1 MRELIENTPIKK
13 WAIVPALLTSAIGFY
28 VLSYGFLGSGLFSP
42 VAVAIGSG
50 LGIYLLYGSD
60 AAKAFGK
67 PAKPIRT
74 FFLGLIAA
82 QLIAVVSG
90 IVVKFLLNVPI
101 RPDEAVKHIDVLFL
115 FKAIPMIFGE
125 ELLTF
130 VILFIVTGLLANS
143 YSYKK
148 ALTIGVIVS
157 TLVFSLLHLPS
168 YDWNLIQVLLII
180 GMIRIPFTLASLRS
194 NSLWEGFAVHYVYD
208 TLIFVVILLFR

>member
-13 WAIVPALLTSAIGFY
+13 WAIVPALLTTAIGFY
-28 VLSYGFLGSGLFSP
+28 VLSYGFLGSGFFSP
-42 VAVAIGSG
+42 VALALGSG
-50 LGIYLLYGSD
+50 AGIYLLYGSA

-67 PAKPIRT
+67 SAKPIST

-82 QLIAVVSG
+82 QLVASISG
-90 IVVKFLLNVPI
+90 IVVKFLLNVQVQ
-101 RPDEAVKHIDVLFL
+101 PDEAVKHIDVLFL

-130 VILFIVTGLLANS
+130 VILFIVTGLLAQS

-148 ALTIGVIVS
+148 ALTFGVIVS
-157 TLVFSLLHLPS
+157 TLFFSLLHLPS

-180 GMIRIPFTLASLRS
+180 GAIRIPFTLASLRS